1 MRRSTTE
8 RAMPLTHLSTI
19 AAAVG
24 LAGLLPAPPRA
35 PANPTAS
42 SRQIVVVTTPA
53 WDATSGTM
61 RRFARRTTSSAWTAV
76 GEPVAVVI
84 GRTGLALGL
93 GFEELERT
101 RPAKREGD
109 GKSPA
114 GIFPLDTVFGFA
126 PRESARAIRL
136 PYAQL
141 TEGSDCVDDT
151 ASSHYNTIVD
161 KLRIG
166 RVDWASAEHMR
177 QIAQYEQGVVVGY
190 NAPRPEH
197 GGGSCIFLHIWSG
210 PTSHTA
216 GCTAMDAGEL
226 SRTVQ
231 WLDRSR
237 RPMLV
242 QFTADMYEQ
251 VRRGWRLP
259 AM

>member
-1 MRRSTTE
+1 MPFTQFRS
-8 RAMPLTHLSTI
+8 I

-24 LAGLLPAPPRA
+24 LAGLLPAPSRGPV
-35 PANPTAS
+35 NPTAS
-42 SRQIVVVTTPA
+42 SRQIVVVTTPT

-61 RRFARRTTSSAWTAV
+61 RRFARRTTSSTWAAV
-76 GEPVAVVI
+76 GEPVSVVL

-93 GFEELERT
+93 GFEDLEIA

-114 GIFPLDTVFGFA
+114 GVFPLDTVFGFA
-126 PRESARAIRL
+126 PTDSARAVRL
-136 PYAQL
+136 PYSQL

-151 ASSHYNTIVD
+151 ASTHYNTIVD
-161 KLRIG
+161 KLRIR

-177 QIAQYEQGVVVGY
+177 QISQYEQGVVVGY
-190 NAPRPEH
+190 NAPRPKH

-210 PTSHTA
+210 ATSHTA

-226 SRTVQ
+226 SRTIQ

-251 VRRGWRLP
+251 VRKGWKLP